1 MTDFRDGALGA
12 YLREI
17 GDIPL
22 LTRADEQR
30 LGKRIK
36 RGDRAAREQMIRAN
50 LRLVVKIAHD
60 YAGLGLPLLDLISE
74 GNMGLMKGVE
84 RFDPDNPRHE
94 PGRRRNIPSPVP
106 RGGNRPSKSLC
117 GTGSRGCRQTHG
129 NRSQTGSC
137 NPKRH

>member
-74 GNMGLMKGVE
+74 GNIGLMKGVE
-84 RFDPDNPRHE
+84 RFDP
-94 PGRRRNIPSPVP
+94 
-106 RGGNRPSKSLC
+106 
-117 GTGSRGCRQTHG
+117 SRGTKF
-129 NRSQTGSC
+129 STPTGLGG
-137 NPKRH
+137 